1 MGEAEARLF
10 ASEGAR
16 VVVADVLD
24 AEGRAVADSLGDQGL
39 FHHLDVTDEAAWNAV
54 LEATLARF
62 GVPSVLL
69 NNAGILRVTPI
80 LTADMAEVRRI
91 LEVNL
96 IGAFTGLKVVGGAM
110 VGARR
115 GSVINVSSTAGLIGQ
130 STIGAYVASKWGVR
144 GLTKTAAVELGP
156 SGVRV
161 NSLHPGGT
169 TTTMLGVADYP
180 ALSEPPPPGT
190 VEDNASV
197 AAVDV
202 MVSRV
207 PLRRAGRPI
216 EVARMAL
223 FLASDEASYCT
234 GMEFV
239 VDGGSVA
246 GQDIEGRL

>member
-1 MGEAEARLF
+1 
-10 ASEGAR
+10 
-16 VVVADVLD
+16 
-24 AEGRAVADSLGDQGL
+24 
-39 FHHLDVTDEAAWNAV
+39 
-54 LEATLARF
+54 
-62 GVPSVLL
+62 
-69 NNAGILRVTPI
+69 
-80 LTADMAEVRRI
+80 
-91 LEVNL
+91 
-96 IGAFTGLKVVGGAM
+96 
-110 VGARR
+110 
-115 GSVINVSSTAGLIGQ
+115 
-130 STIGAYVASKWGVR
+130 VR

-169 TTTMLGVADYP
+169 TTAMLGVGAFD
-180 ALSEPPPPGT
+180 ALSEPPPRGT
-190 VEDNASV
+190 VDADPSV

-207 PLRRAGRPI
+207 PLRRAARPI

-246 GQDIEGRL
+246 GLDIDGRL